1 MATGTMVSLEEYLA
15 TAYEPDCDF
24 VDGDLEERNLG
35 EWDHS
40 RLQTKIAAYFFAQYE
55 AQGMRVV
62 TELRLRVT
70 PNRVRIHFASSSP
83 TRNNASRPPRPSSAS
98 KFSRPKTA

>member
-1 MATGTMVSLEEYLA
+1 MANGTMVSLEEYLA

-24 VDGDLEERNLG
+24 VEGCLEERTGG

-40 RLQTKIAAYFFAQYE
+40 RLQVKIGAYFFAHYE
-55 AQGMRVV
+55 RGCAFASRRAGFAY
-62 TELRLRVT
+62 
-70 PNRVRIHFASSSP
+70 RIFASSSP
-83 TRNNASRPPRPSSAS
+83 TRNNASLPHRPFSAL